1 MLRLDLALLDREG
14 SQDVEAEIPADH
26 ELWAETGLRWVGD
39 VRVKLRATIAGT
51 GELVATGT
59 VEGTL
64 QQECR
69 RCLEA
74 VQTHV
79 HNRVTLVLVT
89 EDDADVEDDG
99 GVYRIEPS
107 GIELDLSSVV
117 REETVLATN
126 PYVVCDPECQGLC
139 PMCGTNLNEGSC
151 ECVEDKTDPRWAA
164 LRSLKDE

>member
-14 SQDVEAEIPADH
+14 SQDVEADIPADD
-26 ELWAETGLRWVGD
+26 ELWADTGLGWLGD

-51 GELVATGT
+51 GELVASGT
-59 VEGTL
+59 VDGAL

-69 RCLEA
+69 RCLEP
-74 VQTHV
+74 VRTEV
-79 HNRVTLVLVT
+79 RNRVTLVLVT
-89 EDDADVEDDG
+89 EDTDVEDDG

-107 GIELDLSSVV
+107 GIELDLSSAV

-126 PYVVCDPECQGLC
+126 SYVVCDPECQGLC

-151 ECVEDKTDPRWAA
+151 DCTEDRTDPRWAA